1 MIAPAV
7 RALIFDFDGVLA
19 DTEELHCAAFQAAVA
34 SVGITLVRDDYFRR
48 YLGLPDRDCLAAL
61 CAQAGRRVTPAEQ
74 EELFVRKRA
83 AFAQVSQDAQLYP
96 GVAETL
102 RRLHPNFTLAIA
114 SGAFR
119 DEIEPILRRAG
130 VRDLFAVLVGADDVC
145 TGKPSP
151 EPFLRALEAIR
162 HSNGATVAAA
172 ECMVI
177 EDSPNG
183 VRAARAA
190 GMRCVAVTTHHDRAA
205 LAAADAIIEH
215 VTQLRP
221 QAVVSA

>member
-1 MIAPAV
+1 MSAPAV

-19 DTEELHCAAFQAAVA
+19 DTEELHCAAFQAAAA
-34 SVGITLVRDDYFRR
+34 SVSITLVRDDYFQR

-61 CAQAGRRVTPAEQ
+61 CAQAGRCMTAAQ
-74 EELFVRKRA
+74 LEELFVRKRA
-83 AFAQVSQDAQLYP
+83 AFARLSQDAQLYP

-102 RRLHPNFTLAIA
+102 QRLHADFTLAIA

-119 DEIEPILRRAG
+119 DEIEPILERAG
-130 VRDLFAVLVGADDVC
+130 VRRLFAALVGADDVRS
-145 TGKPSP
+145 GKPSP
-151 EPFLRALEAIR
+151 EPFLRALEMIR
-162 HSNGATVAAA
+162 HLNGSTLAAE

-183 VRAARAA
+183 VQAARAA

-205 LAAADAIIEH
+205 LAAADTIIEH
-215 VTQLRP
+215 VTQLR
-221 QAVVSA
+221 AEDVVSQ

>member
-1 MIAPAV
+1 MIASAV
-7 RALIFDFDGVLA
+7 HALIFDFDGVLA
-19 DTEELHCAAFQAAVA
+19 DTEELHCAAFQTAAA
-34 SVGITLVRDDYFRR
+34 SVGITLIRDDYFHR

-61 CAQAGRRVTPAEQ
+61 CAQVGRRLTAAEI

-83 AFAQVSQDAQLYP
+83 AFARLSQDARLYP

-102 RRLHPNFTLAIA
+102 RRLHPDFMLAIA

-119 DEIEPILRRAG
+119 DEIEPILERAG
-130 VRDLFAVLVGADDVC
+130 VRHLFAALVGADDVR

-162 HSNGATVAAA
+162 QRNGATVAAE

-183 VRAARAA
+183 VQAARAA
-190 GMRCVAVTTHHDRAA
+190 GMRCIAVTTHHDRAA
-205 LAAADAIIEH
+205 LAAADAIIDH

-221 QAVVSA
+221 ECGLSQ

>member
-1 MIAPAV
+1 MIPPAV

-19 DTEELHCAAFQAAVA
+19 DTEELHCAAFQVAAA
-34 SVGITLVRDDYFRR
+34 GVGITLVRDDYFQR

-61 CAQAGRRVTPAEQ
+61 CAQAGRRVTPAEL
-74 EELFVRKRA
+74 EELFVCKRG
-83 AFAQVSQDAQLYP
+83 AFARVSQDAHLYP
-96 GVAETL
+96 GVADTL
-102 RRLHPNFTLAIA
+102 RRLHADFTLAIA

-119 DEIEPILRRAG
+119 DEIEPILDRAG
-130 VRDLFAVLVGADDVC
+130 VRHLFAAVVGADDVR

-151 EPFLRALEAIR
+151 EPFLRALDMIR
-162 HSNGATVAAA
+162 HSNGATVAAE

-183 VRAARAA
+183 VQAARAA

-205 LAAADAIIEH
+205 LATADAIIEH
-215 VTQLRP
+215 VTQLR
-221 QAVVSA
+221 AENV